1 MRMVETDPKGEP
13 MSKFVEKAK
22 DKVRGLYAEAYEEL
36 ATLEGVDG
44 MDPLDQGE
52 KDQQEEEQPK

>member
-1 MRMVETDPKGEP
+1 